1 MRRGVF
7 LAAALSASVACGA
20 VEAKTIGKAGL
31 TAAEVASWL
40 KREGI
45 ETKVVKTEA
54 GEFYIDSTYDD
65 GGRFQFFLLDC
76 KQERCISG
84 QFFTVYTAETKLSL
98 EASNTWNTG
107 NRFVK
112 AHVVDDRGP
121 MVTYDV
127 TLAPGVTYA
136 SLTDSL
142 EIWLEAAARFD
153 KLLAELEPTP
163 SPRP

>member
-1 MRRGVF
+1 MRSGMF

-20 VEAKTIGKAGL
+20 AEAKTISKAGL
-31 TAAEVASWL
+31 TPAEAASWL
-40 KREGI
+40 RREGF
-45 ETKVVKTEA
+45 ETKVVRSEA
-54 GEFYIDSTYDD
+54 GEFYIDSTYDN

-76 KQERCISG
+76 KQERCLSG
-84 QFFTVYTAETKLSL
+84 QFFTVYTAEIKLSL
-98 EASNTWNTG
+98 EAANTWNTG

-112 AHVVDDRGP
+112 AHVFGEEGP

-127 TLAPGVTYA
+127 TLAPGATYA

-142 EIWLEAAARFD
+142 EIWLEATARFD
-153 KLLAELEPTP
+153 NLVGELEPTP